1 MAWIVRCRV
10 GNDATRGSA
19 GHSFDKQ
26 TYFCGARPFVKCCV
40 YSVSPHYQGGHCAPA
55 HKGRGGGVPHLRKLS
70 VFAAFPEHMV
80 MRLSCMPDLEEFYI
94 TMNGKE
100 SHRPEQGLPCSEAFR
115 IYWQMQ
121 QVQRPRHACC
131 FNCNQ
136 LQSTLI

>member
-1 MAWIVRCRV
+1 MMPQGVQLVTVLTNKLTFAALDHLSNAAFIVCHRITKE
-10 GNDATRGSA
+10 AI
-19 GHSFDKQ
+19 
-26 TYFCGARPFVKCCV
+26 
-40 YSVSPHYQGGHCAPA
+40 A
-55 HKGRGGGVPHLRKLS
+55 HLPTKVPHLRKLS

-136 LQSTLI
+136 LQSTLDLKISGSH